1 MSFSLGQLPQPSS
14 NHHRRCLGQLAVTA
28 VQYNQLVQVLLRLSR
43 RVGGKGW
50 GRSGC
55 SKKQHCGNK
64 PITQTHWLVPTS
76 SDHLISRALGQAS
89 PPLCLCLPL
98 HIFSFSWKNDK
109 RRHCC
114 FVFWFFFAPGKIV
127 NLAKVQMARQGCVL
141 LGCASAG
148 IWFVAEKL
156 LKVVYWWTRGCLL
169 NSFAFAQE
177 YYFQACDYIP
187 VSNPPG
193 PPVGSFLPYNN
204 SQLVANDT

>member
-1 MSFSLGQLPQPSS
+1 MSSNLGQLPQPSS
-14 NHHRRCLGQLAVTA
+14 NHHRRCLGQLAVTV

-43 RVGGKGW
+43 RVGGG
-50 GRSGC
+50 GVRERSGC
-55 SKKQHCGNK
+55 SKKQHCSNK

-76 SDHLISRALGQAS
+76 SDHLQGSGPSISS
-89 PPLCLCLPL
+89 PLSLSAPPHLLLLLEERQTTPLLLCVL
-98 HIFSFSWKNDK
+98 
-109 RRHCC
+109 
-114 FVFWFFFAPGKIV
+114 VFFAPGKIV